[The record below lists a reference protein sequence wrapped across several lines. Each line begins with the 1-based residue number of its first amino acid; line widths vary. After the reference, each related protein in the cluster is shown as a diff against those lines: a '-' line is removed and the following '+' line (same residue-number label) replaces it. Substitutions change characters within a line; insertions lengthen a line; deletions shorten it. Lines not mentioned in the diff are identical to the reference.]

1 MSSSSAAPR
10 MGRFYTAARRH
21 PWVLGKVADFK
32 IPLGPYTPAQ
42 IAVAAV
48 GGLLLVETVTWWAWM
63 GPLPLAVW
71 VVAIWVVRRPKFAG
85 RAPLPAVV
93 GWLTLL
99 MQPAAGR
106 IGGRVARDRA
116 PHPVRGGFLI
126 EALDDLEAVPV
137 PRRRQRAGLATGR
150 PKQPVRRSQTR
161 VKPEGRRPRSAAHRP
176 GVTRPPVASPAQR
189 LMAQAAARH
198 TNQTKGAAS

>member
-1 MSSSSAAPR
+1 

-48 GGLLLVETVTWWAWM
+48 GGLLLVETVTWWTWM
-63 GPLPLAVW
+63 GPLPLVVW

-85 RAPLPAVV
+85 RAPLPAAV

-116 PHPVRGGFLI
+116 PHPVRGGFII
-126 EALDDLEAVPV
+126 EGLGDLEAVPV
-137 PRRRQRAGLATGR
+137 SRRRRAGDPPARSQRA
-150 PKQPVRRSQTR
+150 VRRSQTR
-161 VKPEGRRPRSAAHRP
+161 VKPAGRRPRSAAHRP
-176 GVTRPPVASPAQR
+176 ESARPPVASPAQR

-198 TNQTKGAAS
+198 TNQAKGGLS

>member
-1 MSSSSAAPR
+1 MA
-10 MGRFYTAARRH
+10 RFYTSARRH

-48 GGLLLVETVTWWAWM
+48 GGLLLVETVTWWSWL
-63 GPLPLAVW
+63 GPLPLAAW

-99 MQPAAGR
+99 AQPAAGR
-106 IGGRVARDRA
+106 IGDRAARDRV
-116 PHPVRGGFLI
+116 PRQIFGGFVI
-126 EALDDLEAVPV
+126 EDLPTEAMPASRPATPV
-137 PRRRQRAGLATGR
+137 TSPARRLQSAECRLPQTSL
-150 PKQPVRRSQTR
+150 RS
-161 VKPEGRRPRSAAHRP
+161 
-176 GVTRPPVASPAQR
+176 ASPAQR
-189 LMAQAAARH
+189 LVAQAAARH
-198 TNQTKGAAS
+198 IEGSRP